1 MSPSAII
8 LILVVAIV
16 VLLLMPGSRTKI
28 GAYLLP
34 RDVIDAARKVLGRS
48 VIVDGE
54 GDPEGFVVTAQGS
67 GGPTQV
73 KVVRRGDVTISLA
86 LRQGL
91 SLPSEG
97 TFGFRTQER
106 DLPRD
111 PRMSPEVLAHARAT
125 IQDALTARGFPAAE
139 VDAQPVIL
147 VRYFPA
153 YDGSVA
159 ASELDQRHG
168 FDVDRNGVEGFAGMP
183 LGPVEF
189 EQGSLVIDISDGCA
203 DSLICRIAAVA
214 YVDLEDDVTTKRNR
228 VEAAIRAMFDCLPFG
243 TDPEASEGIPRC

>member
-8 LILVVAIV
+8 LIV
-16 VLLLMPGSRTKI
+16 VLTIVILLLLSGPRTRI

-34 RDVIDAARKVLGRS
+34 RDVVDAARKVLGRS

-54 GDPEGFVVTAQGS
+54 GDPEGFVVSAQGS
-67 GGPTQV
+67 GGRTQV
-73 KVVRRGDVTISLA
+73 RVVRRGDATISLA
-86 LRQGL
+86 LRQGCR
-91 SLPSEG
+91 LPSEG

-111 PRMSPEVLAHARAT
+111 PRMSPEVLAHARAV
-125 IQDALTARGFPAAE
+125 IQDALTAKGISAAE
-139 VDAQPVIL
+139 VDSRSTIL

-168 FDVDRNGVEGFAGMP
+168 FDVGRNDVGGPAGMS
-183 LGPVEF
+183 LGPVEY
-189 EQGSLVIDISDGCA
+189 EQGSLVIDISDGRT
-203 DSLICRIAAVA
+203 DSLICRVAAVA
-214 YVDLEDDVTTKRNR
+214 YVDLEDDIPHKRDR

-243 TDPEASEGIPRC
+243 TDPEASEGTQRY